1 MAAYVMP
8 TASLMLQLS
17 DGTTDQEEE
26 TTQEYEPANQITG
39 KALMPKKNSSKNTHG
54 KDISRGKDQSEQVD
68 KNHGNNLHDVK
79 AKKNKRISD
88 ESVSGEDDVHEDSNK
103 VENEG
108 KPGKRTSRRVTS
120 KRDMGQVSSPFTF
133 TICPT

>member
-1 MAAYVMP
+1 MVFFV
-8 TASLMLQLS
+8 TF
-17 DGTTDQEEE
+17 
-26 TTQEYEPANQITG
+26 I
-39 KALMPKKNSSKNTHG
+39 
-54 KDISRGKDQSEQVD
+54 QVD

-79 AKKNKRISD
+79 AKNNKRISD
-88 ESVSGEDDVHEDSNK
+88 ESVSGEDDVREDSNK

>member
-1 MAAYVMP
+1 MYV
-8 TASLMLQLS
+8 THLNRSFNQLVLS
-17 DGTTDQEEE
+17 IFLFFF
-26 TTQEYEPANQITG
+26 NQFLPFLRNNVFFVTFI
-39 KALMPKKNSSKNTHG
+39 
-54 KDISRGKDQSEQVD
+54 QVD

-79 AKKNKRISD
+79 AKTTKRISD
-88 ESVSGEDDVHEDSNK
+88 ESVSGEDDVREDSNK

-120 KRDMGQVSSPFTF
+120 KRDMGQVSLLFNF